1 MSGATYKAVVDTF
14 AEHRAVDLIAGNGQY
29 VLVSM
34 ILNVD
39 RTPLPGG
46 AKPPLPQLK

>member
-1 MSGATYKAVVDTF
+1 
-14 AEHRAVDLIAGNGQY
+14 

-34 ILNVD
+34 TLNLD